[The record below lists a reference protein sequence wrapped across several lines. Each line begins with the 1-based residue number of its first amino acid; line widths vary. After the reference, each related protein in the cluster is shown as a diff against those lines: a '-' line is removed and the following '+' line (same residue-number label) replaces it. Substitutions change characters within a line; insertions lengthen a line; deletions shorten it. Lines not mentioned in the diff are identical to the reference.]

1 MVATSFV
8 VVTLL
13 AQCFSRIDVTTTVS
27 IRDLVVFPFFCIL
40 SHDLSS
46 KSGLLFLVA
55 LHVATSVLSCD
66 HISVSI
72 ALLQVVTSFFWSR
85 PCLWSST
92 FTGFEF
98 KLRPQCDVVISFDVH
113 FPSSGRNHTSFFA
126 TSFTCCFGNSSR
138 KLNFKSR
145 LQFSFATSFLLVS

>member
-13 AQCFSRIDVTTTVS
+13 AQCFSRIDVATTVS
-27 IRDLVVFPFFCIL
+27 RRDLVVFPFFCIP

-55 LHVATSVLSCD
+55 LHIATSVLSCD
-66 HISVSI
+66 HISVST

-85 PCLWSST
+85 PCLWSSA
-92 FTGFEF
+92 FKGFEF
-98 KLRPQCDVVISFDVH
+98 KLRPQCDVAISFNVH
-113 FPSSGRNHTSFFA
+113 FPSSVA
-126 TSFTCCFGNSSR
+126 TSILCCNRFPPTNLYSKSRPQGDVATSCCSFSSR
-138 KLNFKSR
+138 M
-145 LQFSFATSFLLVS
+145 